1 MGVRTIRSKL
11 VWISMLAV
19 ILIIVVGKALC
30 SPPVVPKA
38 YAIAE
43 INVTDPNADEKYL
56 HAVTPVVSHFGGKY
70 LVRAGTVVP
79 LEGEAPTGRVVVI
92 EFPAWRPRSLSN
104 LRQSIERLHPF
115 VRGPHEAGFFSW
127 KELRSRDRC
136 RAGLAARAW
145 RVITMKLKPGL
156 GNF

>member
-1 MGVRTIRSKL
+1 
-11 VWISMLAV
+11 MLAV
-19 ILIIVVGKALC
+19 ILVIVAGKALC

-43 INVTDPNADEKYL
+43 INVTDPNAYEKYL

-92 EFPAWRPRSLSN
+92 EFPSLATAKSFESSAEYRAIAP
-104 LRQSIERLHPF
+104 LRQRAS
-115 VRGPHEAGFFSW
+115 
-127 KELRSRDRC
+127 RSRLFLVE
-136 RAGLAARAW
+136 G
-145 RVITMKLKPGL
+145 TPQP
-156 GNF
+156 

>member
-43 INVTDPNADEKYL
+43 INVTDPNAYEKYL

-92 EFPAWRPRSLSN
+92 EFPSLATAKSFESSAEYRAIAP
-104 LRQSIERLHPF
+104 LRQRAS
-115 VRGPHEAGFFSW
+115 
-127 KELRSRDRC
+127 RSRLFLVE
-136 RAGLAARAW
+136 G
-145 RVITMKLKPGL
+145 TPQP
-156 GNF
+156 

>member
-1 MGVRTIRSKL
+1 
-11 VWISMLAV
+11 MLAV

-43 INVTDPNADEKYL
+43 INVTDPNAYEKYL

-92 EFPAWRPRSLSN
+92 EFPSLATAKSFESSAEYRAIAP
-104 LRQSIERLHPF
+104 LRQRAS
-115 VRGPHEAGFFSW
+115 
-127 KELRSRDRC
+127 RSRLFLVE
-136 RAGLAARAW
+136 G
-145 RVITMKLKPGL
+145 TPQP
-156 GNF
+156 